1 MLLSEKLFKRILG
14 SYNSKNGSSEASFYH
29 RKVSDEMKN
38 ELIGGQIAKSR
49 VAKKTGDSWGVM
61 LGDDLRCTTTD
72 PGIATQDRAS
82 MLMTPAVYI

>member
-49 VAKKTGDSWGVM
+49 VAKKTGDSESCSVM
-61 LGDDLRCTTTD
+61 TCGAR
-72 PGIATQDRAS
+72 QQ
-82 MLMTPAVYI
+82 TPA